1 MNDAKAQEPAER
13 AGLWQRLRSGLA
25 RTQAKLSE
33 RVGAALDRKPRLD
46 ESTLADLEEA
56 LIGADL
62 GLETVE
68 LLLARLRER
77 VRRDDLGTEGRLR
90 QILAEEIELLLREG
104 AAEAASAVGGSRSGE
119 GASSFGS
126 RGPFDDVPGP
136 RLTLVVGVN
145 GAGKTTSIAKLARRS
160 QGRGDR
166 VLLAAADTFRAA
178 AIEQLVIWGE
188 RLGIDV
194 VRQVAGADPSAVV
207 FDAIMAARAR
217 KIDHLI
223 VDTAGRLHNK
233 EHLMNELAKIRRIVE
248 REAVGWPVRT
258 LLVLDATTGQNALV
272 QAREFLRVAAVDAVL
287 LAKLD
292 GTARGG
298 MVVAVVRELKVP
310 VLFLGVGEAPEDL
323 VDFEPRE
330 FAAALVA

>member
-1 MNDAKAQEPAER
+1 MSEER
-13 AGLWQRLRSGLA
+13 TQGSASPGLWQKLRSGLA
-25 RTQAKLSE
+25 RTQARLAD
-33 RVGAALDRKPRLD
+33 RIGTALDLKPKLD
-46 ESTLADLEEA
+46 EVTLADLEEA

-62 GLETVE
+62 GLGTVE
-68 LLLARLRER
+68 LLLERLRDR
-77 VRRDDLGTEGRLR
+77 VRRADLGTEGRLR
-90 QILAEEIELLLREG
+90 QLLAEEVERLLREG
-104 AAEAASAVGGSRSGE
+104 TEEAERATIGSGAGAASRFESL
-119 GASSFGS
+119 
-126 RGPFDDVPGP
+126 PGP

-145 GAGKTTSIAKLARRS
+145 GAGKTTSIAKLARRG
-160 QGRGDR
+160 QLRGER

-188 RLGIDV
+188 RLGVEV
-194 VRQVAGADPSAVV
+194 VRQAAGADPAAVV
-207 FDAIMAARAR
+207 FDAIQAARSR
-217 KIDHLI
+217 KVDHLI

-248 REAVGWPVRT
+248 REAAGWPVRT

-287 LAKLD
+287 LSKLD

-310 VLFLGVGEAPEDL
+310 VLYLGVGEAPEDL
-323 VDFEPRE
+323 VEFEPRE
-330 FAAALVA
+330 FATALVA